1 MSEIATLRVNENLVS
16 RGLELMLEPTIANN
30 DQCFLDNWYS
40 GTLKEFSVSLMKN
53 IVQFCELTM
62 AEITTGINKTETP
75 LKSSTN
81 QEQFKANST

>member
-81 QEQFKANST
+81 

>member
-1 MSEIATLRVNENLVS
+1 
-16 RGLELMLEPTIANN
+16 
-30 DQCFLDNWYS
+30 
-40 GTLKEFSVSLMKN
+40 MKN
-53 IVQFCELTM
+53 IVQFCEKTM